1 MKEFR
6 KREYLSICKL
16 LKIEAIRELARIPF
30 LCENIVSIVCHLI

>member
-16 LKIEAIRELARIPF
+16 LKIEAIRELEYHSYVKI
-30 LCENIVSIVCHLI
+30 